1 MNIRIDLNKRD
12 LLSIAVLSILF
23 FSLAVW
29 NLGLTQTPITTWQT
43 TENEAFYI
51 DLGEPA
57 SVGTVYFLVKNGSAN
72 VQVYTGSPG
81 NWSDNRSFAIPTSY
95 YSWSEVNIN
104 SLTQYVRF
112 DFEQGSIEVAEMALL
127 SQDNK
132 RIAIAAIDDENASDP
147 NLSKL
152 IDEQNLVQCPPTY
165 MSETIFDEIYFVRT
179 AENYLKLQHPYEW
192 THPPLGKL
200 IIAAGISV
208 FGYNPFGWRI
218 MGVIFAT
225 LMIPLIYILGK
236 KLFGTWIGAFAS
248 AFLLT
253 FDFMHFTMARMA
265 TVDTYV
271 VFFSLAS
278 QLFFLIYLKDVLKSG
293 WNAPVQPLFLAV
305 LFFALGFSTKWLVL
319 YGFAGQL
326 AIFAA
331 LRLKEVAKLKKSLS
345 DKIYA
350 FTDHPFSVLLGFLL
364 VAVLVYFLTYIP
376 DMLAGRSVIEV
387 LGLQGGMFEYHSK
400 LTATHPYASSLW
412 TWPLMLRPVWLYVS
426 YLPLSVKSTV
436 VLLGNPAVWWVGF
449 ASIIAIAIEI
459 ADGEKLVSLLR
470 AAIGKKK
477 HSQVRLRSAD
487 TVSSVRDGNQ
497 ESEVG
502 AKLRNSMII
511 VVGFLIF
518 TVTAI
523 CSEVFNYHSFLLAFP
538 IYTGMLLAVYGMV
551 SNLGRHEAK
560 DIALMFITAL
570 FFFAWLPYVFMSRVT
585 FIYHFYVNVPFL
597 CLASAYFLSKYWST
611 KWGKVTAVAYFAS
624 VVGMFGL
631 FYSVISG
638 TPAPTSWIDSLKW
651 LNGWGF

>member
-1 MNIRIDLNKRD
+1 MKIRIDLNKRD
-12 LLSIAVLSILF
+12 FLTIAVLLIVF

-43 TENEAFYI
+43 TENEAFHI
-51 DLGEPA
+51 VLWEPA

-81 NWSDNRSFAIPTSY
+81 NWSDSRSFAIPTSY

-112 DFEQGSIEVAEMALL
+112 DFEQGSIEVAEMALM
-127 SQDNK
+127 SQDNQ
-132 RIAIAAIDDENASDP
+132 RIAIAAINSENTSDP
-147 NLSKL
+147 NLSNL
-152 IDEQNLVQCPPTY
+152 FDEQDLVQLPPTY
-165 MSETIFDEIYFVRT
+165 LGETIFDEVYFVRT

-218 MGVIFAT
+218 MGVIAAT

-236 KLFGTWIGAFAS
+236 KLFGTWIGAFVS

-278 QLFFLIYLKDVLKSG
+278 QLFFLIYLKAVLKNG
-293 WNAPVQPLFLAV
+293 WKAPVQPLFLAI

-326 AIFAA
+326 AILAV
-331 LRLKEVAKLKKSLS
+331 LRLKEVAKLKKGLS

-364 VAVLVYFLTYIP
+364 VAVLVYFLIYIP
-376 DMLAGRSVIEV
+376 DLLAGRSVIDV
-387 LGLQGGMFEYHSK
+387 LGLQGGMYNYHAT
-400 LTATHPYASSLW
+400 LTATHPYSSPWW
-412 TWPLMLRPVWLYVS
+412 TWPLMLKPVWLYVS
-426 YLPLSVKSTV
+426 YLPLSIKSTI

-449 ASIIAIAIEI
+449 ASIIFVAERAIQGKELARHLWKKITKRPQTVESI
-459 ADGEKLVSLLR
+459 GRGKDL
-470 AAIGKKK
+470 AAI
-477 HSQVRLRSAD
+477 
-487 TVSSVRDGNQ
+487 
-497 ESEVG
+497 
-502 AKLRNSMII
+502 
-511 VVGFLIF
+511 F
-518 TVTAI
+518 
-523 CSEVFNYHSFLLAFP
+523 
-538 IYTGMLLAVYGMV
+538 
-551 SNLGRHEAK
+551 
-560 DIALMFITAL
+560 IATFL
-570 FFFAWLPYVFMSRVT
+570 FFQWLPYVFISRVT
-585 FIYHFYVNVPFL
+585 FIYHFYVSVPFL
-597 CLASAYFLSKYWST
+597 CLASAYFLSKYWIT
-611 KWGKVTAVAYFAS
+611 KWGKVAAVAYFAS
-624 VVGMFGL
+624 VVAMFGL

-638 TPAPTSWIDSLKW
+638 TPAFTSWIDSLKW